1 VPPGYV
7 GVGKQRQGSLQL
19 AASPT
24 QQPTGVADF
33 NCEPEGSIVSIR
45 VQGGRAMLLRCSGW
59 SSSGQVMLS
68 WRQAGVDISM
78 SLQGANVVNQQLLIA
93 MAAHLRLVRPT
104 T

>member
-1 VPPGYV
+1 VH
-7 GVGKQRQGSLQL
+7 
-19 AASPT
+19 
-24 QQPTGVADF
+24 
-33 NCEPEGSIVSIR
+33 
-45 VQGGRAMLLRCSGW
+45 CSGW

-78 SLQGANVVNQQLLIA
+78 SLQGANLVNQQLLIA